1 MYVIIKAVSIH
12 LKINIIMKSKSVR
25 QKLLVG
31 NEGIKVTKKVHK
43 QVQEKI
49 RNFPYE

>member
-1 MYVIIKAVSIH
+1 
-12 LKINIIMKSKSVR
+12 MKSCFKC
-25 QKLLVG
+25 G
-31 NEGIKVTKKVHK
+31 NVQRGFMPNVWESLFLICVILGNAAIVVK